1 VQLLH
6 DGRALTIS
14 EAIRAHRNQAD
25 RSGRAFEA
33 LERDAKTD
41 ANKAADLQNLL
52 NFLNSL

>member
-1 VQLLH
+1 MLH
-6 DGRALTIS
+6 DGRALTVS